1 MATTSDTSTKIP
13 LYARR
18 TLGEKIN
25 AAIDF
30 LRQNWRVA
38 LRFSIYMMLPL
49 ALIQSGGMFTIVRS
63 MSDDSFNNETDL
75 GVLSSTILSLI
86 VLCFTYTLILTL
98 FQYYQGSSDGDLS
111 MLTFRDVKS
120 QMWHNLKRVL
130 KAMLPI
136 IVIMAL
142 SSLLVFFFMLLPF
155 ISLLVFLIYALLF
168 FILMIVP
175 IHYVLESVNLRE
187 AFNRCFSHAS
197 ASWGN
202 LFGLMFSMVLV
213 VMIIQSVT
221 GMPMLVF
228 AFATNSLS
236 YSGTPTAALSVT
248 YDIVLYL
255 FLIVQTFFGYLSMS
269 LVITTLVYH
278 YGSNA
283 REQDD
288 LAIAS
293 DIDDFANL

>member
-1 MATTSDTSTKIP
+1 MAMRTDQNTKIP
-13 LYARR
+13 LFARR

-38 LRFSIYMMLPL
+38 LRFSIYLLFPL
-49 ALIQSGGMFTIVRS
+49 ALIQSGGMFAIVRS
-63 MSDDSFNNETDL
+63 MTDYSFNSKTDI
-75 GVLSSTILSLI
+75 GFLSSLILSFL

-111 MLTFRDVKS
+111 TLTFRDVRS

-130 KAMLPI
+130 IVMLPM

-142 SSLLVFFFMLLPF
+142 SSLLVFFFLFLPF
-155 ISLLVFLIYALLF
+155 ISLFVFLIYALLF

-175 IHYVLESVNLRE
+175 IHYVLEPVNLRE
-187 AFNRCFSHAS
+187 AFSRCFRHAS
-197 ASWGN
+197 GSWGN
-202 LFGLMFSMVLV
+202 LFGLMFSLVLV

-221 GMPMLVF
+221 GMPMLIF

-236 YSGTPTAALSVT
+236 YSGTPTVALRVT
-248 YDIVLYL
+248 YDIILYL
-255 FLIVQTFFGYLSMS
+255 FLIVQTFFGYLSLT

-293 DIDDFANL
+293 DIENFANL

>member
-1 MATTSDTSTKIP
+1 
-13 LYARR
+13 
-18 TLGEKIN
+18 
-25 AAIDF
+25 
-30 LRQNWRVA
+30 
-38 LRFSIYMMLPL
+38 
-49 ALIQSGGMFTIVRS
+49 
-63 MSDDSFNNETDL
+63 
-75 GVLSSTILSLI
+75 
-86 VLCFTYTLILTL
+86 
-98 FQYYQGSSDGDLS
+98 
-111 MLTFRDVKS
+111 
-120 QMWHNLKRVL
+120 
-130 KAMLPI
+130 
-136 IVIMAL
+136 
-142 SSLLVFFFMLLPF
+142 
-155 ISLLVFLIYALLF
+155 
-168 FILMIVP
+168 MIVP

-187 AFNRCFSHAS
+187 AFNRCFSHAL

-248 YDIVLYL
+248 YDIILYL